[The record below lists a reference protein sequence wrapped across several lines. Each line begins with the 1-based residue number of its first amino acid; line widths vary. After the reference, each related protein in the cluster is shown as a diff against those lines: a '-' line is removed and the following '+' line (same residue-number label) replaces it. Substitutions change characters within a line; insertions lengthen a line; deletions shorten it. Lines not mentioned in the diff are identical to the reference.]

1 MHFFCQLVLLNAY
14 KHAELTQVY
23 PVARGL
29 SALIIILVST
39 TFLGYYPSKYEL
51 LGIIFILIA
60 FTLYGV
66 KIGLTSKADLK
77 GFYFAACA
85 GCFIASYS
93 LVDRY
98 GVRIAQNAIAFYSAV
113 TIING
118 VNFFFVIFVKF

>member
-1 MHFFCQLVLLNAY
+1 M
-14 KHAELTQVY
+14 
-23 PVARGL
+23 
-29 SALIIILVST
+29 ST

-118 VNFFFVIFVKF
+118 VNFFLLFLLNFNRETFPRLILHGQIFFGLKVQHHS